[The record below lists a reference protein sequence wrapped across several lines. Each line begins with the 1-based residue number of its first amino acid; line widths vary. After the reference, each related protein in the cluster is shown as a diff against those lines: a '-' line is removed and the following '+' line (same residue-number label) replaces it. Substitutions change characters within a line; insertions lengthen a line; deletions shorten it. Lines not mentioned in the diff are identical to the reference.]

1 MWLFEPNCLFYFSCS
16 HFVLQFQLLWCTLD
30 SVCAS
35 HTPFMGVVLLSS
47 FWHIL
52 SGVVARSLT
61 VLFLISAR
69 RSRFDAR
76 GMGSSPC
83 PPGPYTWSELCNDT
97 VSLINEVFGQQSK
110 VALLGVSMGGMLAQH
125 LASAEYLGSRLSHV
139 VLVSTTGSTAG
150 QEAVWKQRR
159 ALLQDEVKKPQ
170 RKKNV
175 VC

>member
-1 MWLFEPNCLFYFSCS
+1 MRLAHTIHGSGPIKLILAHPLGSSGSFF
-16 HFVLQFQLLWCTLD
+16 D
-30 SVCAS
+30 SVIPHLGAS
-35 HTPFMGVVLLSS
+35 FQVL
-47 FWHIL
+47 
-52 SGVVARSLT
+52 A
-61 VLFLISAR
+61 
-69 RSRFDAR
+69 FDAR

-159 ALLQDEVKKPQ
+159 ALL
-170 RKKNV
+170 NV